1 MRTMRHSWTLRTVR
15 RTWAQGK
22 MGKGMAVL
30 LGVAMVMPSL
40 AAVPPWRVAA
50 RAGVGGK

>member
-1 MRTMRHSWTLRTVR
+1 MRAMRQGWSLRKVR

-40 AAVPPWRVAA
+40 AAVPPWSVAA
-50 RAGVGGK
+50 RARGG